1 MIENFKIALKRQKK
15 LIIIFF
21 LTIFI
26 PSVSLSI
33 LGIRAIRNERFR
45 LVKQIETEH
54 RGAADILK
62 TRINYQF
69 KDIEVNLQNLAQHQ
83 AFTER
88 QVPELQ
94 KMLKTQFAE
103 YPLVG
108 QIFLFYKDQDPLFP
122 LFQPVT
128 AVHPPSTLSS
138 LKQSEREKLK
148 TAEEYEFKSKK
159 YTSAISLYKQLLSSS
174 KDKNIQ
180 AQMLNNI
187 ARNYTKL
194 KKYDL
199 ALKNYSKICIDYPEN
214 FGSSGLPLCLI
225 ARLQLM
231 DCYKNLGDTE
241 NSLESSLDLYNDILY
256 MTWNLNED
264 KFRTYA
270 SMAKEAYIEASSKI
284 MADSSLDE
292 YKEEFEQLQKLHQQ
306 KLQEWKTIND
316 LKNYIIP
323 ELRRELIQTELYT
336 ALPYRH
342 SKTIDNRTFLTLSL
356 RIPEG
361 KGNNSQGLLGAKI
374 NTGYLKEEVLS
385 KIIDDIQLNKN
396 TNITISDLSGKI
408 FLGKINPS
416 KELNT
421 VTELFE
427 NNFPPWRIQ
436 FSRSKT
442 GSLGI
447 IDIRKSF
454 YFWTI
459 ITLIIV
465 LIFGSAL
472 IVRTVS
478 HEMEVLKIKSDF
490 VSSVSHEFKTPLT
503 SIKALVERLQEGKVK
518 DPGKMDHYFSVIS
531 QDAEKL
537 TRLVKN
543 ILDFSKIEEGK
554 REYEFVETDV
564 AHLVSQQIAT
574 FQKEE
579 IQKETKIMTHIDTD
593 IPLLSLDK
601 DALSQAL
608 NNLLDNALKFSPAGK
623 EISVRVR
630 KEPENVLIEIKD
642 KGIGIPQE
650 EMDKIFDK
658 FYQGRSAL
666 KQSVKG
672 TGLGLTLV
680 KHTVEAHRGR
690 ISVKS
695 KVGQGSTFSLI
706 FPIKKKGV

>member
-1 MIENFKIALKRQKK
+1 MIENLKIALKRQKK

-45 LVKQIETEH
+45 LVKQIETDH
-54 RGAADILK
+54 RRAADILK

-69 KDIEVNLQNLAQHQ
+69 KDIGILLQNFAQHQ
-83 AFTER
+83 AFSEKDIPTI
-88 QVPELQ
+88 QDLLM
-94 KMLKTQFAE
+94 KQFSE
-103 YPLVG
+103 NPLVG
-108 QIFLFYKDQDPLFP
+108 QIFLVYKDQDPLFP

-128 AVHPPSTLSS
+128 AVHPPSTLPP
-138 LKQSEREKLK
+138 LKQSEREKFK

-159 YTSAISLYKQLLSSS
+159 YTSAISLYRQLLSSS
-174 KDKNIQ
+174 KNKNIQ
-180 AQMLNNI
+180 SQMFNNI
-187 ARNYTKL
+187 ARSYTKL

-199 ALKNYSKICIDYPEN
+199 ALKNYSKICNDYPES
-214 FGSSGLPLCLI
+214 FSSSGLPLCLI
-225 ARLQLM
+225 ARLQII
-231 DCYKNLGDTE
+231 DCYKNLGKPE
-241 NSLESSLDLYNDILY
+241 NSLKSCLHLYKDILH
-256 MTWNLNED
+256 MSWNLTED

-292 YKEEFEQLQKLHQQ
+292 HKEEFEQLQKLHQQ
-306 KLQEWKTIND
+306 KLQEWKVLND
-316 LKNYIIP
+316 LKNEIIP
-323 ELRRELIQTELYT
+323 GLRRELIQTELYKP
-336 ALPYRH
+336 LPYRH

-356 RIPEG
+356 MIPKG
-361 KGNNSQGLLGAKI
+361 KENNSQGLLGAKI
-374 NTGYLKEEVLS
+374 NTGYLKEEILS
-385 KIIDDIQLNKN
+385 KIIKDIQLNKN
-396 TNITISDLSGKI
+396 ANITISDLSGKI

-416 KELNT
+416 KELIT

-436 FSRSKT
+436 IFRSKT
-442 GSLGI
+442 GSLGV

-459 ITLIIV
+459 ITLILV

-518 DPGKMDHYFSVIS
+518 DPGKMYHYFSVIS

-554 REYEFVETDV
+554 KEYEFVETDV
-564 AHLVSQQIAT
+564 AHLVSQQVKA

-579 IQKETKIMTHIDTD
+579 IQKDIKIQTHIDTD

-630 KEPENVLIEIKD
+630 KEPENVFIEIKD
-642 KGIGIPQE
+642 IGIGIPQE

-680 KHTVEAHRGR
+680 KHTVEAHGGR

-695 KVGQGSTFSLI
+695 KVGQGSTFSLM

>member
-1 MIENFKIALKRQKK
+1 MIENLKIALKRQKK

-33 LGIRAIRNERFR
+33 LGIRAIRNERYR

-62 TRINYQF
+62 SQIQGRF
-69 KDIEVNLQNLAQHQ
+69 KDIETTLQNFAQHQ
-83 AFTER
+83 ALSER

-94 KMLKTQFAE
+94 NMLKAQFAE
-103 YPLVG
+103 NPLVE
-108 QIFLFYKDQDPLFP
+108 QIFLVYKDQEPLFP

-159 YTSAISLYKQLLSSS
+159 YTSAIFLYRQLFSSS
-174 KDKNIQ
+174 KNKNIQ
-180 AQMLNNI
+180 AQMFNNI
-187 ARNYTKL
+187 ARSYTKL

-199 ALKNYSKICIDYPEN
+199 ALKNYSKICNDYPES
-214 FGSSGLPLCLI
+214 FSSSGLPLCLI
-225 ARLQLM
+225 ARLQII
-231 DCYKNLGDTE
+231 DCYRNLGDKE
-241 NSLESSLDLYNDILY
+241 NSLVSCLNLYKDILH
-256 MTWNLNED
+256 MSWNLTED
-264 KFRTYA
+264 KFKTYA
-270 SMAKEAYIEASSKI
+270 FMVRDAFIEASSKI
-284 MADSSLDE
+284 TADSSLE
-292 YKEEFEQLQKLHQQ
+292 KHKKEFVQLQNLRQQ
-306 KLQEWKTIND
+306 KLQEWKAIND
-316 LKNYIIP
+316 LKNEIIP
-323 ELRRELIQTELYT
+323 ELRRELILTEPYKP
-336 ALPYRH
+336 LPYRH
-342 SKTIDNRTFLTLSL
+342 SKTINDRTFLTLSL
-356 RIPEG
+356 RIPKG
-361 KGNNSQGLLGAKI
+361 KENNPQGLLGAKI
-374 NTGYLKEEVLS
+374 NTGYLKEEILS
-385 KIIDDIQLNKN
+385 KIIEDIQLNKN

-416 KELNT
+416 KELTT

-465 LIFGSAL
+465 LIFGSTL

-478 HEMEVLKIKSDF
+478 HEMEVLKIKSNF

-503 SIKALVERLQEGKVK
+503 SIKALVERLQERKVK
-518 DPGKMDHYFSVIS
+518 DPDKMDHYFSVIS
-531 QDAEKL
+531 HNADKL

-554 REYEFVETDV
+554 KEYEFVETDV
-564 AHLVSQQIAT
+564 VHLVSQQIAA

-579 IQKETKIMTHIDTD
+579 IQKDIKIQTYIDSS

-666 KQSVKG
+666 RQSVKG

-680 KHTVEAHRGR
+680 KHTVEAHGGS

-695 KVGQGSTFSLI
+695 KVGHGSTFSII

>member
-1 MIENFKIALKRQKK
+1 MIENLKIALKRQKK

-21 LTIFI
+21 LTIFL

-33 LGIRAIRNERFR
+33 FGIRAIRNERFR
-45 LVKQIETEH
+45 LAKQIETEH

-108 QIFLFYKDQDPLFP
+108 QIFLCYKDRDPLFP

-128 AVHPPSTLSS
+128 VVHPSTLSP

-159 YTSAISLYKQLLSSS
+159 YTSAISLYRQLLSSS
-174 KDKNIQ
+174 KNKNIQ
-180 AQMLNNI
+180 AQMFNNI
-187 ARNYTKL
+187 ARSYTKL

-199 ALKNYSKICIDYPEN
+199 ALKNYSKICNDYPES
-214 FGSSGLPLCLI
+214 FSSSGLPLCLI
-225 ARLQLM
+225 ARLQRI

-292 YKEEFEQLQKLHQQ
+292 YKEEFEQLQKLRQQ

-316 LKNYIIP
+316 LKNDIIP

-374 NTGYLKEEVLS
+374 NTGYLKEEILS
-385 KIIDDIQLNKN
+385 KIIEDIQLNKN

-408 FLGKINPS
+408 FLGKINPL
-416 KELNT
+416 KELTT

-436 FSRSKT
+436 VFRSKT

-465 LIFGSAL
+465 LIFGSTL

-503 SIKALVERLQEGKVK
+503 SIKALVERLKEGKVK
-518 DPGKMDHYFSVIS
+518 DPEKMDHYFSVIS
-531 QDAEKL
+531 HNADKL
-537 TRLVKN
+537 TKLVKN

-554 REYEFVETDV
+554 REYEFVETNV
-564 AHLVSQQIAT
+564 AQLAIQQVKA

-579 IQKETKIMTHIDTD
+579 IQKDIKIQTHIDTD

-601 DALSQAL
+601 DAFSQAL